1 MEPINNCIPSTLSC
15 SISFPL
21 FHFALFWTR
30 KETKRAKYVQT
41 FMWVLESSRLRKISA
56 LSFSTTRQTRNLMRY
71 FWIHFSREFI
81 LIFQSY
87 AKPKMPRAHLQVLF
101 DLPTLFITF
110 WVAFFSKISAA
121 ERISNFVIVS
131 HIFNVQSKQ
140 LELTLNDRF
149 V

>member
-21 FHFALFWTR
+21 FHFALFWTG

-56 LSFSTTRQTRNLMRY
+56 FEFFYNTTNKKFNEVFLNSFQQG
-71 FWIHFSREFI
+71 II

-110 WVAFFSKISAA
+110 WAAFFENISC
-121 ERISNFVIVS
+121 RKDIVVGL

-140 LELTLNDRF
+140 LELTFNGRF